1 MPVEISADK
10 MADYLA
16 MARRRHAR
24 EQAQMRA
31 ALQAREALAWQ
42 LARRAAQVLKEDF
55 GASRV
60 VVFGSLVQPGM
71 FNLHSDVDLAA
82 WGIQPEDTFRAIGAV
97 QDLSSE
103 IELNLVDVA
112 VARPSVYRA
121 ILAQGVDL

>member
-1 MPVEISADK
+1 MPVEIPADK

-16 MARRRHAR
+16 MARRRHEQ

-31 ALQAREALAWQ
+31 ALQAREALA
-42 LARRAAQVLKEDF
+42 RRAARLLKEEF

-60 VVFGSLVQPGM
+60 VVFGSLVQPAM

-97 QDLSSE
+97 YDLSSE